1 MTEATPMERAQAEA
15 RNGIFQGGT
24 VTLAGRKA
32 TAEIT
37 VPHFMDWGTGAIAAI
52 GRWDI
57 GTWASEALD
66 PENYKAWVKCS
77 PTNTQASKF
86 FLDFS
91 KATGED
97 LGESPAS

>member
-1 MTEATPMERAQAEA
+1 MTEMTASERAQAEA
-15 RNGIFQGGT
+15 KNGIFQGGT
-24 VTLAGRKA
+24 VTLEGRKGS
-32 TAEIT
+32 AEIT
-37 VPHFMDWGTGAIAAI
+37 VPHFMDWGTGAVAAI

-66 PENYKAWVKCS
+66 AENQRAWAKCS

-86 FLDFS
+86 FLAFTE
-91 KATGED
+91 ATGED